1 MTSGHSGASCAA
13 LTGLTRSVAEGL
25 SRYCPTACSWQGW
38 ERKPVSR
45 PSPTAHVLFGAVH
58 VAAALALH
66 CRQTRRRQCLP
77 QTRLQSPAARK
88 QHWSEVSPT
97 TLDRTGCLTVDHVA
111 DKTRF
116 SRLCR
121 APPTPSSRR
130 LLRDSAS
137 SLRGQRVA
145 GRTWPKGASMAGAH
159 LQDQ

>member
-1 MTSGHSGASCAA
+1 MTSGHSGASCALSCAA

-97 TLDRTGCLTVDHVA
+97 TLDRTGCLTADHVA
-111 DKTRF
+111 
-116 SRLCR
+116 S
-121 APPTPSSRR
+121 
-130 LLRDSAS
+130 DSAS
-137 SLRGQRVA
+137 GKAPYAAETSSIHAAFSGRLRRSCAPSWQRA
-145 GRTWPKGASMAGAH
+145 T
-159 LQDQ
+159 